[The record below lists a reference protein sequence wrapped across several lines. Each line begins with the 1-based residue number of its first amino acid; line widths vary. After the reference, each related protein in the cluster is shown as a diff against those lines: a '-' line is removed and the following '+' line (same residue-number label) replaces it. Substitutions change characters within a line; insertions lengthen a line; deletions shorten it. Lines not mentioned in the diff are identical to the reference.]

1 MDEVGGSAIE
11 LLKKAG
17 CEVVYPSSPRPLR
30 GEHLIE
36 ELQGVDAVL
45 AGTDK
50 YSEKVLSSSEVDSLK
65 IISRWG
71 VGFNEVDVSAA
82 TEKGVVVA
90 YTPGMLNEAVADY
103 AFSLLLSVARHVHKG
118 HLEMSGGK
126 WAPTWG
132 VQVSGKT
139 LGIVGCGRIG
149 QAMARRATGFDLR
162 LIGCDVAPHPEAREL
177 GIEFVS
183 MDQLLEQ
190 SDFVSLHVALTP
202 ESVGLIGKGELRMMK
217 QTAYLVNTARG
228 ELIDESALASALKEG
243 WIGGAAID
251 TFTTEPLPSDHPFFS
266 APNILLS
273 PHQASRDRGTGEQV
287 SLAAAQAIVDLM
299 QGEKPQFVVDEEV
312 YNSPKL
318 KNVNDITLHSEK

>member
-30 GEHLIE
+30 EKYLIE
-36 ELQGVDAVL
+36 ALQGVDAVL

-50 YSEKVLSSSEVDSLK
+50 YSEKVLSSSAVDSLK

-71 VGFNEVDVSAA
+71 VGFNEVDVFAA

-90 YTPGMLNEAVADY
+90 YTPGMLNDAVADY
-103 AFSLLLSVARHVHKG
+103 AFSLLLSSARHVHKG
-118 HLEMSGGK
+118 HLEMTQGK
-126 WAPTWG
+126 WTPTWG
-132 VQVSGKT
+132 NQVSGKT

-162 LIGCDVAPHPEAREL
+162 LIGCDVAPHPEAKEL

-202 ESVGLIGKGELRMMK
+202 ESVGLIGKGELSMMK

-228 ELIDESALASALKEG
+228 ELIDESALARALKEG

-251 TFTTEPLPSDHPFFS
+251 TFTTEPLPRDHPFFS
-266 APNILLS
+266 TPNILLS

-299 QGEKPQFVVDEEV
+299 QGEKPQFVVDEAV
-312 YNSPKL
+312 YNSPKFKL
-318 KNVNDITLHSEK
+318 

>member
-30 GEHLIE
+30 EKYLIE
-36 ELQGVDAVL
+36 ALQGVDAVL

-50 YSEKVLSSSEVDSLK
+50 YSEKVLSSSAVDSLK

-71 VGFNEVDVSAA
+71 VGFNEVDVFAA

-90 YTPGMLNEAVADY
+90 YTPGMLNDAVADY
-103 AFSLLLSVARHVHKG
+103 AFSLLLSSARHVHKG
-118 HLEMSGGK
+118 HLEMTQGK
-126 WAPTWG
+126 WTPTWG
-132 VQVSGKT
+132 NQVSGKT

-162 LIGCDVAPHPEAREL
+162 LIGCDVAPHPEAKEL

-202 ESVGLIGKGELRMMK
+202 ESVGLIGKGELSMMK

-228 ELIDESALASALKEG
+228 ELIDESALARALKEG

-251 TFTTEPLPSDHPFFS
+251 TFTTEPLPGDHPFFS
-266 APNILLS
+266 TPNILLS

-299 QGEKPQFVVDEEV
+299 QGEKPQFVVDKAV
-312 YNSPKL
+312 YNSPKFKL
-318 KNVNDITLHSEK
+318 